1 MLQEHSRPPIST
13 SLPPVLI
20 LGAVNEEKN
29 KPVGDTG
36 YTVHPLITGFTHTG
50 CGCFHPARNAPWIVK
65 TMEPGRIVEYID
77 QQRIFCAVILE
88 VQDQRVRLLNE
99 NNRELNHKRARLSHV
114 STDKLDITQD
124 RDRIVEALKQYA
136 QKRKALSRS
145 IDIRGIWEAF
155 HVYEEWIDLD
165 SMTGFCFLD
174 EPTSDHEAAVIRA
187 FFENRIYFKFDNAA
201 FYPHPESVVEQNIAR
216 QEAEERLEQV
226 VAAGAAWFQAV
237 MKNDASAAAASSEVS
252 TDVLDEAV
260 DMLQQYYLF
269 GREAPRA
276 STARAILKKAG
287 ADSQEAIFQAMVK
300 AGKWQP
306 DENLDLYRFGIHRE
320 FSDAAMAETARIEP
334 LPPNLRNEPGRV
346 DLTDMPIITI
356 DGYGTMDFDDAL
368 SIEPAGKNWRI
379 GVHVADVGAQVEK
392 GGEIDREIIGR
403 GTSIYMPDDKISMIP
418 AALAE
423 SKCSLIEG
431 EIRPAISVMF
441 LVTPHAE
448 VLQSEIYAS
457 LVRVA
462 RQLTYQ
468 DADQMVQADASLR
481 ILHDIAVNFRKRR
494 LEQGALQILLPE
506 IHVRVFSGG
515 DVAVRTVSRESPSR
529 VLVSEMMIMAN
540 WLMARFLADNNMPA
554 IFRSQPEPKGR
565 LYGAADEGTLFDN
578 WMQRRL
584 LSRAVLSP
592 ESGHHSGLGL
602 DAYTTATSPIRKYF
616 DLATQRQIRACL
628 GLEAPYAAEEIEWL
642 LHVLKEPLSH
652 AAIVQ
657 SRRNRYWL
665 LKYLESMQGER
676 AEAIVL
682 EKRKDGYVVL
692 IPEYLLECKVAVS
705 GQMNLKPK
713 DIVQVT
719 FQHVDAVRDKL
730 TVFFG

>member
-1 MLQEHSRPPIST
+1 M
-13 SLPPVLI
+13 
-20 LGAVNEEKN
+20 
-29 KPVGDTG
+29 GDTG
-36 YTVHPLITGFTHTG
+36 YTGHPLITGFTHTG
-50 CGCFHPARNAPWIVK
+50 HGCIHPARNAPWIVK

-114 STDKLDITQD
+114 STDRVDITQD
-124 RDRIVEALKQYA
+124 RDRIIEALKQYA

-145 IDIRGIWEAF
+145 IDIRGIWEAL

-216 QEAEERLEQV
+216 QEAEARVERV
-226 VAAGAAWFQAV
+226 IAAGGSWFQAV
-237 MKNDASAAAASSEVS
+237 MRNEAPASPPSS
-252 TDVLDEAV
+252 DVLDEAI
-260 DMLQQYYLF
+260 DALQQYYLF
-269 GREAPRA
+269 GKEAPRA
-276 STARAILKKAG
+276 SAARAILKKAG
-287 ADSQEAIFQAMVK
+287 ADSQEAIFQAMVR

-306 DENLDLYRFGIHRE
+306 DENLDLYRFDIQRD
-320 FSDAAMAETARIEP
+320 FSDAAMAEAARTET
-334 LPPNLRNEPGRV
+334 LPENLRNQPGRV

-368 SIEPAGKNWRI
+368 SIEQAGKNWRI
-379 GVHVADVGAQVEK
+379 GVHVADVGAQLEK
-392 GGEIDREIIGR
+392 GGGIDREIIGR
-403 GTSIYMPDDKISMIP
+403 GTSIYMPDEKIPMIP
-418 AALAE
+418 VDLAE
-423 SKCSLIEG
+423 RRCSLIEG
-431 EIRPAISVMF
+431 EIRPAISVMYT
-441 LVTPHAE
+441 VTPRAE
-448 VLQSEIYAS
+448 VLESEIYAS
-457 LVRVA
+457 LVRVG
-462 RQLTYQ
+462 RQLTYS
-468 DADQMVQADASLR
+468 DADQMVQSDASLR
-481 ILHDIAVNFRKRR
+481 MLHEVAVNFRKRR

-506 IHVRVFSGG
+506 VHVRVFPGG

-565 LYGAADEGTLFDN
+565 LYGSADEGTLFDN

-584 LSRAVLSP
+584 LSRVVLAS

-628 GLEAPYAAEEIEWL
+628 GLETPYAAEEIEWVL
-642 LHVLKEPLSH
+642 QVLKEPLSR

-676 AEAIVL
+676 VEAIVL
-682 EKRKDGYVVL
+682 EKRRDGYVVL
-692 IPEYLLECKVAVS
+692 ITEYLLECKVAVS